1 MARKKTLS
9 AKIILIVVS
18 LAFVTSAAGAEVG
31 SELPWTTLTSFKD
44 VRHMRVIN
52 DTLYAL
58 TSGGILAIS
67 SPDEPARPYLNTDG
81 LGTVDVT
88 DAIVDAEGQ
97 TWVTG
102 FGRLVKFHE
111 FGSRQYLF
119 FDSDAKL
126 FRLLTLKDEG
136 DYIWVGSELGLVLF
150 SKTNDGGQIQDS
162 YTMFGNLNPN
172 PEVFDILLQGDTIW
186 LATSSGLAVADKSDL
201 ALLKSPANWTTFGL
215 SNYPELANDTIT
227 RVVSFESDIYIGTAD
242 GFYRLD
248 RSAVDTS
255 FAEIPVGSDAGITD
269 LKIEHDTLFV
279 YSGSGLRAVVGG
291 NLANVPTTGLPSA
304 ATTGAA
310 LDGLRWVAVSPTG
323 IYSPQGTTYD
333 GFPYTGATGNLVSG
347 LAINQQGILTAGLT
361 LNLTDQ
367 YYDGVWIP
375 RDFWLRDRSMNVI
388 SDSSGN
394 AWVGTFGNG
403 LWMLTDSSTVH
414 YNHEN
419 SSLRGNSDGPA
430 GVGYVVI
437 EGLAADSRYIYA
449 LAFRAL
455 NGYPV
460 AIGDLNNLDSPEGW
474 DSLGASDGITDVFVS
489 SLDKH
494 GGFLAVGTQQKGVFY
509 CYIGSDPFDKSDDR
523 CLHYTK
529 SSAYLIS
536 DNVQAVRFDPDGD
549 LWVGTN
555 SGVSRFDPGID
566 RFVDVTIPAG
576 FGPVISAIDF
586 DGRGNAWVGSSNGL
600 LFIDGIT
607 LATQH
612 YTTLNSDLVDDD
624 VRSITFDRF
633 TGDLYIGTASGISIR
648 PSDYGP
654 PAYSIDSVYAF
665 PNPFVIRSD
674 EDRLRFNYGRPGT
687 ISIYSIAG
695 ELLKELAVS
704 GAWDGRNDAGK
715 RVASGVYLYVLTDED
730 GNIGR
735 GKFLLVRKQ

>member
-1 MARKKTLS
+1 MVHKKALS
-9 AKIILIVVS
+9 AQIFLIAATLVIAS
-18 LAFVTSAAGAEVG
+18 SAIGVAAD

-44 VRHMRVIN
+44 VRRMRIIN

-58 TSGGILAIS
+58 TSGGILAITTA
-67 SPDEPARPYLNTDG
+67 DEPGRPYLNTDG

-88 DAIVDAEGQ
+88 DAMIDADGQ

-102 FGRLVKFHE
+102 YGRLVKFHG

-119 FDSDAKL
+119 FDSDAKP
-126 FRLLTLKDEG
+126 FRLLTMKDEG

-150 SKTNDGGQIQDS
+150 SKTIDGGQIQDS
-162 YTMFGNLNPN
+162 YTMFGDLNPN
-172 PEVFDILLQGDTIW
+172 PDVYDILLQGDTIW
-186 LATSSGLAVADKSDL
+186 LATSSGLTVADKSNL
-201 ALLKSPANWTTFGL
+201 ALLKSPANWTTF
-215 SNYPELANDTIT
+215 SPSDYPELASDTVT
-227 RVVSFESDIYIGTAD
+227 RVVSFESDIYIGTSE

-248 RSAVDTS
+248 RSVSDTTLT
-255 FAEIPVGSDAGITD
+255 EIPVGEDTRITD
-269 LKIEHDTLFV
+269 LKMEHDTLFV
-279 YSGSGLRAVVGG
+279 YSGSGLRAVVDGA
-291 NLANVPTTGLPSA
+291 LADVPIAGLPSA
-304 ATTGAA
+304 ATTGVT
-310 LDGLRWVAVSPTG
+310 LNGSRWVAVSPTG
-323 IYSPQGTTYD
+323 IYSPQGGTFRE
-333 GFPYTGATGNLVSG
+333 FPFTGATGNLVSG
-347 LAINQQGILTAGLT
+347 LAINERGILTAGLT

-367 YYDGVWIP
+367 YYEGVWIP
-375 RDFWLRDRSMNVI
+375 RNFWVRDRSMDVI

-414 YNHEN
+414 FNQTN
-419 SSLRGNSDGPA
+419 SSLRGNSDLNGES
-430 GVGYVVI
+430 YVVI

-460 AIGDLNNLDSPEGW
+460 AIGDMDKLDGPDGW
-474 DSLGASDGITDVFVS
+474 DSLGVSDGITDVFVN
-489 SLDKH
+489 SLDKR
-494 GGFLAVGTQQKGVFY
+494 GGFLAVGTQQRGVFY
-509 CYIGSDPFDKSDDR
+509 CYIGGDPFDKSDDY
-523 CLHYTK
+523 CVHYTK
-529 SSAYLIS
+529 SNGYLIS
-536 DNVQAVRFDPDGD
+536 ENIQAVRFDPNGD

-555 SGVSRFDPGID
+555 SGLSRYDPGVD
-566 RFVDVTIPAG
+566 FFVDVTIPAG

-600 LFIDGIT
+600 LFIDAAT
-607 LATQH
+607 SETQH
-612 YTTLNSDLVDDD
+612 YTTLSSDLVDDD

-633 TGDLYIGTASGISIR
+633 TGELYIGTASGISIR

-654 PAYSIDSVYAF
+654 PAYTIDSVYAF

-687 ISIYSIAG
+687 VSIYSIAG
-695 ELLKELAVS
+695 ELLKELPVS
-704 GAWDGRNDAGK
+704 GAWDGRDEAGK

-730 GNIGR
+730 GNVGR